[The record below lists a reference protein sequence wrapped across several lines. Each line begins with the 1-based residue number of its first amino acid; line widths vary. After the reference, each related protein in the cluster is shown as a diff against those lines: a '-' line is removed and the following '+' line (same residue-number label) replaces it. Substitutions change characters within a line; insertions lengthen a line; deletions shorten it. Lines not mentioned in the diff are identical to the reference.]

1 MQQRRNTAQRR
12 CIPVPSYLLSLPR
25 AKATIISSGARKAA
39 ATAMPHW
46 MSRSGQSRSGPKN
59 SAPAPPA
66 DCSSIQQQARGPTL
80 AGAAQQQAG
89 KDDQRGVER
98 PTYDHRADQ
107 NFVCRDC
114 RQARRDPEDQ
124 GGQYEWHDRT
134 GQQDPTGCAV
144 RRPATQH
151 EEPGQ
156 HADPRHRHRDRK
168 TQGIAQQGEAGRSQ
182 DQIDAEQQDRRRP
195 EPAGQPAQKCP
206 RSRQNRNLPCITAST
221 SPRRRRP

>member
-1 MQQRRNTAQRR
+1 M
-12 CIPVPSYLLSLPR
+12 
-25 AKATIISSGARKAA
+25 ATIISSSARKVA
-39 ATAMPHW
+39 ATAMPYW
-46 MSRSGQSRSGPKN
+46 MSRSGQSRSGPKI
-59 SAPAPPA
+59 SAQAPPA
-66 DCSSIQQQARGPTL
+66 DCSSRPAPAPQSNRPAAPTL
-80 AGAAQQQAG
+80 AGAAQPKAG

-124 GGQYEWHDRT
+124 RDQYEWHDRT

-144 RRPATQH
+144 RRPAAQH

-168 TQGIAQQGEAGRSQ
+168 TQGVAQQGEAGRSQ
-182 DQIDAEQQDRRRP
+182 DQIDAEQQNCRRP

-206 RSRQNRNLPCITAST
+206 RGRQNRNLPCITAST